1 MQDDEQR
8 RSATGILAGL
18 SRAVGNLVRAE
29 MNLTGVEMIGKATE
43 MGKDV
48 GRLAAGGAVAYAGA
62 FVLLQA
68 IVRILESFLP
78 RWLAAFVVGAATT
91 GGGAYVVQ
99 QELQRLKEADLAPHQ
114 AIDSLSKLRE

>member
-1 MQDDEQR
+1 MHDDEQR
-8 RSATGILAGL
+8 GSATGILAGL

-62 FVLLQA
+62 FVLLQSL
-68 IVRILESFLP
+68 VRMLEAVLP
-78 RWLAAFVVGAATT
+78 RLLAAFVVGAVTT